1 MALII
6 CNNCGK
12 KISDTTNECIHCGAK
27 IGVGFYEQNE
37 KLNNTKKADIN
48 ESNSEESDMIY
59 KYYSLSFEKQERLEN
74 DFLEFDKQAAEWQEK
89 ASIVAKFL
97 KIAKVFLILA
107 AVAFSVLTLL
117 AKILP
122 EGVIDLNNERAS
134 ICLASGIIGYAVEGA
149 ICLIIIVVC
158 SIMNKLRYD
167 KKKQYVY
174 YRRFSK
180 WLEEKNVIFD
190 IKFLSESDKRMY
202 DKIDLDVDTF

>member
-27 IGVGFYEQNE
+27 IGVGFDEQNE
-37 KLNNTKKADIN
+37 NLNNTKKADMGG
-48 ESNSEESDMIY
+48 SNSEEHDMIY

-89 ASIVAKFL
+89 ASTVAKFL
-97 KIAKVFLILA
+97 KIAKAFLILA
-107 AVAFSVLTLL
+107 AIAFSVLSLL

-122 EGVIDLNNERAS
+122 EGVIDLDNERAL

-190 IKFLSESDKRMY
+190 IKFLSESDERMY